1 MIFAQ
6 AGAVCTCL
14 LQSRRSSEM
23 DNEIKS
29 IPMVAL
35 RGMTIMPDMVVHF
48 DVSRE
53 RSIAAVQEAMVEE
66 QKIFLV
72 AQKSIETENPG
83 QDDLHTVGTIA
94 TIRQIIK
101 LPKQIVRV
109 LVSGETRGILKE
121 IEFSDPYLRA
131 SVEVKEETEEIP
143 DDANTQAMVRG
154 LKDIFIEYASRNG
167 KLSKEFVAQ
176 IAEKDDL
183 RCLMDEICA
192 NTPFHQADQQELL
205 EEIDLWTRYDKL
217 CFKLVNEVQVMGI
230 KDEIQRKVKERV
242 DKHQREYIL
251 REQLKLIREELGDDN
266 TMSDAEEFEQALK
279 EMEAPEEVKEKL
291 QKEINR
297 FKSSMNSPAES
308 GVIRTYIETLLE
320 MPWEKRV
327 EDSTDL
333 DKAQKIL
340 DEEHYGLEQVKER
353 ILEYLAVRMLT
364 KKGES
369 PILCLAG
376 PPGTGKTSIARS
388 LAKAM
393 NKPYVRISLGGVRD
407 EAEIR
412 GHRKTYVGAMPGRIA
427 NGIRTAGVKNPV
439 LLLDEIDKVST
450 DYKGDT
456 FSALLEVLDSEQNR
470 KFRDH
475 YLEVPLDL
483 SEVMFIT
490 TANTLQT
497 IPRPLLDRMEVI
509 EVTSYTENEKL
520 HIAEEH
526 LIPKQLERNGL
537 TPEQL
542 SISRKAV
549 WKMARNYTKEAGVR
563 QLEREIGNICRKSAK
578 EILTSKK
585 KKISV
590 TEKNISRFLGKEKYS
605 YQMANEAPEVGI
617 VRGLAWTSVGGD
629 TLQIEVNVMP
639 GKGEIMLT
647 GQLGDVMKESAR
659 TGISYIR
666 SVSGRYD
673 IPEDFFETH
682 DIHVHIPE
690 GAVPK
695 DGPSAGITMATA
707 MLSAVTGRKV
717 RADLAMTGEVTL
729 RGRVLPIGG
738 LKEKLLAAKN
748 AGITT
753 VLVPKKNMADV
764 EEISSEITRGLE
776 ILPMETMDEVLKAAL
791 ISRDGDE
798 EKNGN

>member
-1 MIFAQ
+1 
-6 AGAVCTCL
+6 
-14 LQSRRSSEM
+14 M

-29 IPMVAL
+29 FPMVAL
-35 RGMTIMPDMVVHF
+35 RGMTILPEMVVHF

-53 RSIAAVQEAMVEE
+53 RSIAAIQEAMVEE

-72 AQKSIETENPG
+72 TQRSVETEEPEQKDVFEVG
-83 QDDLHTVGTIA
+83 TVGTVK
-94 TIRQIIK
+94 QLIK
-101 LPKQIVRV
+101 LPKHIVRV
-109 LVSGETRGILKE
+109 LVSGESRGILRK
-121 IEFSDPYLRA
+121 IEQSDPYLRA
-131 SVEVKEETEEIP
+131 EVEVIDESGLELPEDSK
-143 DDANTQAMVRG
+143 TQAMERS
-154 LKDIFIEYASRNG
+154 LKDMLVDYAAKNR
-167 KLSKEFVAQ
+167 KLSKEAVAQ
-176 IAEKDDL
+176 LLDIKGL
-183 RCLMDEICA
+183 KKLVDEIAA
-192 NTPFHQADQQELL
+192 NIPIPYMDQQEILNETDFWNRY
-205 EEIDLWTRYDKL
+205 EELA
-217 CFKLVNEVQVMGI
+217 FKLVNEVQIIDI
-230 KDEIQRKVKERV
+230 KEEIQRKVKERV

-251 REQLKLIREELGDDN
+251 REQLKLIREELGEDS
-266 TMSDAEEFEQALK
+266 TISDAEEFENAVKKLK
-279 EMEAPEEVKEKL
+279 APQEVKEKL
-291 QKEINR
+291 QKEIGR
-297 FKSSMNSPAES
+297 FKSSLGSPSENA
-308 GVIRTYIETLLE
+308 VIRTYIETLLE
-320 MPWEKRV
+320 MPW
-327 EDSTDL
+327 
-333 DKAQKIL
+333 DKASKDNEDIAYAKQVL
-340 DEEHYGLEQVKER
+340 DEDHYGLEQVKER
-353 ILEYLAVRMLT
+353 ILEFLAVRTLT

-369 PILCLAG
+369 PILCLVG

-388 LAKAM
+388 LAKAL
-393 NKPYVRISLGGVRD
+393 KKKYVRISLGGVRD

-412 GHRKTYVGAMPGRIA
+412 GHRKTYIGAMPGRIA

-439 LLLDEIDKVST
+439 MLLDEIDKVST

-456 FSALLEVLDSEQNR
+456 FSALLEVLDSEQNC

-509 EVTSYTENEKL
+509 EINSYTENEKL
-520 HIAEEH
+520 HIAMED
-526 LIPKQLERNGL
+526 LIPKQLEHNGL
-537 TPEQL
+537 PAGQL
-542 SISRKAV
+542 SFSRHAV

-563 QLEREIGNICRKSAK
+563 QLEREIGNVCRKAAK
-578 EILTSKK
+578 EILTTDR
-585 KKISV
+585 KKITV
-590 TEKNISRFLGKEKYS
+590 TDRNIHKFLGKEKYS
-605 YQMANEAPEVGI
+605 YQMANPEPETGI

-666 SVSGRYD
+666 SVSRKFE
-673 IPEDFFETH
+673 IPDDFFEKH

-748 AGITT
+748 AGIRT
-753 VLVPKKNMADV
+753 VLVPKDNRADV
-764 EEISSEITRGLE
+764 EELSSEITKGLE
-776 ILPMETMDEVLKAAL
+776 ILYMEHMDQVLNAAL
-791 ISRDGDE
+791 ID
-798 EKNGN
+798 